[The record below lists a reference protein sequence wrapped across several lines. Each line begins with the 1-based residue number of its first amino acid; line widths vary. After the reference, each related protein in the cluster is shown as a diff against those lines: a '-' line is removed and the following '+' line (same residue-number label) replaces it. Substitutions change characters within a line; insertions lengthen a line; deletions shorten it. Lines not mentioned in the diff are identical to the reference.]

1 VPAKSIYQLSMKRL
15 FFINRYFFPD
25 HSATSQILSQ
35 LAFHLAESGH
45 NVHVITSRQLYD
57 DPDARLDVEDIHRG
71 VVVHRLATTKRGRS
85 RLLGRSFDYLSF
97 YLSAWRLLNSLAD
110 RNDILIPM
118 TDPPLL
124 SILAW
129 RLSHRR
135 GSYVINWLQD
145 IYPEVATE
153 LGVPLIKGPI
163 SKILSLAR
171 NASLRS
177 ADVNVVVGTR
187 MAQKVSQ
194 LGVSSDRINVIPN
207 WCDDEA
213 IVPVGKDA
221 NPLRAEWH
229 LQNKFVVGYS
239 GNLGRAHEF
248 ETILAASKRLKNTP
262 DIIFL
267 LIGGGH
273 WNADL
278 AQQAQEAGLSDKFLF
293 LPYQSNEVLRYSLS
307 VPDVHWVSLRPELE
321 GLIVPSKVYGI
332 AAAGR
337 PIIAVTAKD
346 GEIARLIKAHDC
358 GLVVEPGNSE
368 EMAKAILQLSAKDE
382 ARIGMGL
389 RARAMLD
396 AEFTHRHAF
405 RRWKNVVDTLVEQ

>member
-1 VPAKSIYQLSMKRL
+1 MKRL
-15 FFINRYFFPD
+15 FFINRYFYPD

-45 NVHVITSRQLYD
+45 DVHVITSCQLYD
-57 DPDARLDVEDIHRG
+57 DPEARLDGEGVHRG
-71 VVVHRLATTKRGRS
+71 VIVHRLATTQRGRS

-97 YLSAWRLLNSLAD
+97 YLSAWRFLNSLAD

-129 RLSHRR
+129 RVSRRR
-135 GSYVINWLQD
+135 GSHVINWLQD
-145 IYPEVATE
+145 IYPEIATE
-153 LGVPLIKGPI
+153 LGVPLIKGPV
-163 SKILSLAR
+163 SKLLALAR

-187 MAQKVSQ
+187 MAQKLSQ
-194 LGVSSDRINVIPN
+194 LDVASDRINVIPN

-213 IVPVGKDA
+213 IVPVGTDA

-248 ETILAASKRLKNTP
+248 ETVFAASQRLRNDA
-262 DIIFL
+262 DIVFL

-273 WNADL
+273 GNADL
-278 AQQAQEAGLSDKFLF
+278 ARRVQEAGLSDKFRF
-293 LPYQSNEVLRYSLS
+293 LPYQDNEILKYSLS
-307 VPDVHWVSLRPELE
+307 VPDVHWISLRPELE

-337 PIIAVTAKD
+337 PMIAVTAKD
-346 GEIARLIKAHDC
+346 GEIAGLIKTHDC
-358 GLVVEPGNSE
+358 GLIVEPGNSD

-382 ARIGMGL
+382 ARIGMGF

-396 AEFTHRHAF
+396 AEFTRRHAF
-405 RRWKNVVDTLVEQ
+405 RRWENVVDTLVEQ

>member
-1 VPAKSIYQLSMKRL
+1 MKRL
-15 FFINRYFFPD
+15 FFINRYFYPD

-45 NVHVITSRQLYD
+45 DVHVITSCQLYD
-57 DPDARLDVEDIHRG
+57 DPEARLDGEGVHRG
-71 VVVHRLATTKRGRS
+71 VVVHRLATTQRGRS

-97 YLSAWRLLNSLAD
+97 YLSAWRFLNSLAD

-129 RLSHRR
+129 RVSRRR
-135 GSYVINWLQD
+135 GSHVINWLQD
-145 IYPEVATE
+145 IYPEIATE
-153 LGVPLIKGPI
+153 LGVPLIKGPV
-163 SKILSLAR
+163 SKLLALAR

-187 MAQKVSQ
+187 MAQKLSQ
-194 LGVSSDRINVIPN
+194 LDVASDRINVIPN

-213 IVPVGKDA
+213 IVPVGTDA

-248 ETILAASKRLKNTP
+248 ETVFAASQRLRNDA
-262 DIIFL
+262 DIVFL

-273 WNADL
+273 GNADL
-278 AQQAQEAGLSDKFLF
+278 ARRVQEAGLSDKFRF
-293 LPYQSNEVLRYSLS
+293 LPYQDNEILKYSLS
-307 VPDVHWVSLRPELE
+307 VPDVHWISLRPELE

-337 PIIAVTAKD
+337 PMIAVTAKD
-346 GEIARLIKAHDC
+346 GEIARLIKTHDC
-358 GLVVEPGNSE
+358 GLIVEPGNSD

-382 ARIGMGL
+382 ARIGMGF

-396 AEFTHRHAF
+396 AEFTRRHAF
-405 RRWKNVVDTLVEQ
+405 RRWENVVDTLVEQ

>member
-1 VPAKSIYQLSMKRL
+1 MKRL

-35 LAFHLAESGH
+35 LAFRLAESGH

-57 DPDARLDVEDIHRG
+57 DPEARLDDLGIHRG
-71 VVVHRLATTKRGRS
+71 VVIHRLATTRRGRS
-85 RLLGRSFDYLSF
+85 RLIGRSFDYLSF
-97 YLSAWRLLNSLAD
+97 YLSAWRLLNTLAD
-110 RNDILIPM
+110 QNDILIPM

-129 RLSHRR
+129 RVARQR
-135 GSYVINWLQD
+135 GSRVINWLHD
-145 IYPEVATE
+145 IYPEIATE
-153 LGVPLIKGPI
+153 LGVRLIKGPI
-163 SKILSLAR
+163 SKLLSLTR

-177 ADVNVVVGTR
+177 ANVNVVVGKL
-187 MAQKVSQ
+187 MAQKLSQ
-194 LGVSSDRINVIPN
+194 LGVSSDRISVIPN

-221 NPLRAEWH
+221 NPFRAEWH
-229 LQNKFVVGYS
+229 LQDKFVVGYS

-248 ETILAASKRLKNTP
+248 ETVLAAAKRLKNHP
-262 DIIFL
+262 NIVFL

-273 WNADL
+273 GNADFV
-278 AQQAQEAGLSDKFLF
+278 QRVKEAGLSDQFRF
-293 LPYQSNEVLRYSLS
+293 LPYQDNEILKYSLS
-307 VPDVHWVSLRPELE
+307 VPDVHWISLRPQLE

-337 PIIAVTAKD
+337 PIITVTAKD
-346 GEIARLIKAHDC
+346 GEIAQLVEAHEC
-358 GLVVEPGNSE
+358 GVVVEPGHADE
-368 EMAKAILQLSAKDE
+368 LAKAILQLANKE
-382 ARIGMGL
+382 ETKIRMGL

-396 AEFTHRHAF
+396 AEFTRRHAF
-405 RRWKNVVDTLVEQ
+405 RRWCNVVDSLLAAEA

>member
-1 VPAKSIYQLSMKRL
+1 MKRL
-15 FFINRYFFPD
+15 FFINRYFYPD

-45 NVHVITSRQLYD
+45 DVHVITSCQLYD
-57 DPDARLDVEDIHRG
+57 DPEARLDGEGVHRG
-71 VVVHRLATTKRGRS
+71 VVVHRLATTQRGRS

-97 YLSAWRLLNSLAD
+97 YLSAWRFLNSLAD

-129 RLSHRR
+129 RVSRRR
-135 GSYVINWLQD
+135 GSHVINWLQD
-145 IYPEVATE
+145 IYPEIATE
-153 LGVPLIKGPI
+153 LGVPLIKGPV
-163 SKILSLAR
+163 SKLVALAR

-177 ADVNVVVGTR
+177 ADANVVVGTR
-187 MAQKVSQ
+187 MAQKLSQ
-194 LGVSSDRINVIPN
+194 LDVASDRINVIPN

-213 IVPVGKDA
+213 IVPVGTDA
-221 NPLRAEWH
+221 NPLRVEWH

-248 ETILAASKRLKNTP
+248 ETVFAASQRFRNDA
-262 DIIFL
+262 DIVFL

-273 WNADL
+273 GNADL
-278 AQQAQEAGLSDKFLF
+278 ARRVQEAGLSDKFRF
-293 LPYQSNEVLRYSLS
+293 LPYQDNEILKYSLS
-307 VPDVHWVSLRPELE
+307 VPDVHWISLRPELE

-346 GEIARLIKAHDC
+346 GEIARLIKTHDC
-358 GLVVEPGNSE
+358 GLIVEPGNSE

-382 ARIGMGL
+382 ARIGMGF

-396 AEFTHRHAF
+396 AEFTRRHAF
-405 RRWKNVVDTLVEQ
+405 RRWENVVDTLVEQ

>member
-1 VPAKSIYQLSMKRL
+1 MNRL

-45 NVHVITSRQLYD
+45 DVHVITSRQLYD
-57 DPDARLDVEDIHRG
+57 DPEARLDGLAIHRG
-71 VVVHRLATTKRGRS
+71 VVIHRLVTTQRGRS

-97 YLSAWRLLNSLAD
+97 YFSAWRLLNTLAD
-110 RNDILIPM
+110 QNDILIPM

-129 RLSHRR
+129 RVARQR
-135 GSYVINWLQD
+135 GSRVINWLQD

-153 LGVPLIKGPI
+153 LGVRFIKGPV
-163 SKILSLAR
+163 SKLLTLAR

-177 ADVNVVVGTR
+177 ANVNVVVGTR
-187 MAQKVSQ
+187 MAQKLSQ
-194 LGVSSDRINVIPN
+194 LGVPSDRINVIPN

-213 IVPVGKDA
+213 IIPVGNDT

-229 LQNKFVVGYS
+229 LKDKFVVGYS

-248 ETILAASKRLKNTP
+248 ETILAAAKRLKNSP
-262 DIIFL
+262 DIVFL
-267 LIGGGH
+267 LIGGGQG
-273 WNADL
+273 NADL
-278 AQQAQEAGLSDKFLF
+278 ARRVQEAGLSDQFRF
-293 LPYQSNEVLRYSLS
+293 LPYQDNEILKYSLS
-307 VPDVHWVSLRPELE
+307 VPDVHWVSLRPQLE

-358 GLVVEPGNSE
+358 GLIVEPGNSE
-368 EMAKAILQLSAKDE
+368 EMATAILLLSTKDE
-382 ARIGMGL
+382 ARIGKGL

-396 AEFTHRHAF
+396 AEFTRRHAF
-405 RRWKNVVDTLVEQ
+405 RRWEDVVDALVEQ